1 MRVTTRLSV
10 VLGVSAL
17 GLALSAGP
25 ALAHVTANPGEAAAG
40 GYTYHQF
47 RVGHGCEASPTTKV
61 TIFIPD
67 GVISVK
73 PEVEP
78 GWKSAT
84 VIGAIT
90 PYDNHGETISE
101 GVKEV
106 SFTAAAPLPDDQMTQ
121 FGVSMKMP
129 DKAGETLWFPVVQ
142 VCQTGETRW
151 IDIAVEGQE
160 EPETPAPGIKL
171 TAAGGDAHGAA
182 ATETAE
188 KAGTEKTEGEAAST
202 DGEDAAAVQ
211 AGRVDDGN
219 DTLAIV
225 ALVLGALGLLTGG
238 YSLVTVRR
246 RG

>member
-1 MRVTTRLSV
+1 MRITTRLCA
-10 VLGVSAL
+10 VLGAGVL

-25 ALAHVTANPGEAAAG
+25 AFAHVSANPGEAPAG

-67 GVISVK
+67 GVVSVK

-106 SFTAAAPLPDDQMTQ
+106 SFTATTPLPDDQMTQ
-121 FGVSMKMP
+121 FGISMKMP
-129 DKAGETLWFPVVQ
+129 DKANETLWFPTVQ
-142 VCQTGETRW
+142 VCQAGETRW
-151 IDIAVEGQE
+151 IDIPVEGQE
-160 EPETPAPGIKL
+160 EPETPAPGITL
-171 TAAGGDAHGAA
+171 TAAGADEHDEA
-182 ATETAE
+182 ATPTDD
-188 KAGTEKTEGEAAST
+188 KTGGEVAST

-211 AGRVDDGN
+211 AGSVDGGN

-225 ALVLGALGLLTGG
+225 ALVVGALGLLTGG
-238 YSLVTVRR
+238 YSVAQLRKR
-246 RG
+246 A